1 MTRPWH
7 NPIRFALSALVL
19 AILAIQTSAALAIG
33 PVLKLQGA
41 DRYFV
46 TLPEVDRMV
55 GESVVRG
62 EHRLSRPIAL
72 TKIRTLVYPTQRL
85 IMFVDQERGYGV
97 RTPLVIGFD
106 AYFHRLVQAD
116 FRLLWDKSVKAHI
129 AEVKGQVDPR
139 SLLSLDLPVN
149 LPSIL
154 GGGTPNFS
162 IIGSQRIEM
171 NMRSEW
177 TDSQVSTA
185 TNRVS
190 RFPTL
195 TIKQQQQ
202 FALTGNI
209 GEKISVTIQQ
219 DSQAFSDLDNRI
231 SVRYED
237 RFDNGREGNGII
249 KKFEAGNVSLS
260 LENAQ
265 FTGYTD
271 QHSGLFGIK
280 LESQLGPVKF
290 TSVVSQE
297 KGEGQAAT
305 FQAGSQGGQQ
315 QIRDVDFRRRTY
327 YFVDA
332 SFRRNFTRRDARG
345 FHITSVDSI
354 EVLRVFAATQGS
366 QQNLANIR
374 KAAAYREPPI
384 SVAGGLPSGP
394 DSTGTTVERGNYH
407 ELDFTEYLADRN
419 LGYIALNTPLQTG
432 DALAV
437 YYVVRNRVTGVRTEY
452 GDVPAV
458 NDQSSEAS
466 LRLLK
471 TRQEQP
477 LDPSVFD
484 DPNKWGVWQYEWRN
498 VYYLGKTELNPEG
511 FELRVIKREAG
522 RQEQDVDEQGRYY
535 IQTMG
540 LDRRGVDP
548 GSPADQLIDIDPE
561 LINFQRGELIFPDL
575 YPFAPAL
582 TLNDNGL
589 AFPITQGQ
597 GLSDETPELYTKG
610 STDINTNIASF
621 NKYYLN
627 VTYRDRLAQYSLG
640 RSNIIEGS
648 EVVKLNGRPLQRGS
662 DYVILYEVGQIR
674 FLNEA
679 ALDPTAEVAVQY
691 QFAPFFKPAANT
703 LMGFQGRY
711 EVNANSWI
719 RGTVLYRSDKSL
731 DQKSR
736 VGRETGRYLLWD
748 FDTRLTYKPEF
759 LTSMVNLLPFV
770 NTDAPS
776 SLNISAELAQSIPDP
791 NTRGDGF
798 IDDFES
804 AKEETDLG
812 VRRAVWSPASPPDGK
827 THLKRANL
835 FWFNSEQQVDVREIF
850 PNREV
855 LLRDA
860 LQHVLTLQMNTRKP
874 DLRWGGLIVD
884 SQFIDEWSQS
894 SPSASRARWGGIVRS
909 LVGASIDQ
917 TRSKFIEIW
926 VNGAKGEFH
935 IDLGSIGEDVN
946 ANGQY
951 DTEDDRSDG
960 FGNGL
965 IDPGEDIGQ
974 DGVPDEQEL
983 GFDSEALAAKQF
995 DSVTNPDPHN
1005 DNFRFD
1011 PTPARD
1017 FKFDKVDY
1025 SQLNG
1030 TEDNLNDPDRGRR
1043 PNSEDINNSGFIDNQ
1058 NNYYKYKIDLS
1069 PDSPDTE
1076 LVAGGDKNQANWGS
1090 SHSWRMYRV
1099 PLNTTALNQAYSG
1112 QIGSPSFALIEF
1124 VRLWVT
1130 EVEDSVALRIASI
1143 EIVGNKWQE
1152 DEKGAILDTL
1162 GKAIPIG
1169 NLIADRETFEVSV
1182 KNTFDNPGE
1191 YTSPPGAI
1199 VEFDRISGVQNREQA
1214 LSLTYQNLQPYHT
1227 AQAFQTFYND
1237 NDLTLYNQMR
1247 LNIYGS
1253 EDLAGDQSP
1262 EVFIRFG
1269 NGNTDYYE
1277 YRNNVLPGWDPQNQ
1291 LTIQF
1296 IDLTLLKNDTE
1307 IARLHGTFTDT
1318 TVTIRL
1324 SDNIERL
1331 ALIKLGNVP
1340 GRKIAIV
1347 DYGDGRQITVQGTP
1361 SLSRVR
1367 QITAGVYNPRG
1378 YRLNKG
1384 EIWIDELRASDVRR
1398 DRGLAG
1404 RFSIDADLAD
1414 FANIRGSYQKIGNH
1428 YRLIGQPEAGSTTS
1442 LSDLNTDFQLDKFLP
1457 KSWGVVA
1464 PVRLR
1469 WTHDLRLPRLQVGSD
1484 IVLLRPEDRQEQR
1497 TESNRRTFS
1506 IGYSKKTGSKNLLVK
1521 WTLERIRFNY
1531 SSSFDA
1537 RRNITSID
1545 TTSNYQGAF
1554 SYDLSPRNPPGIQF
1568 MKWAEARFVPKFIS
1582 NATFTPVP
1590 SQLRWDAR
1598 IDRNRQSGLNRQFST
1613 ARTNRFTRNL
1623 SRNLAVRMS
1632 PLKAVSADYT
1642 LSLTN
1647 DMRADSTISIAKLK
1661 FGPETD
1667 YRQSFGIDIRPTIVT
1682 WFQPGYQFT
1691 TNYQENRNPQLQL
1704 SGASP
1709 DDRTVTQTNRRSVR
1723 TTLSMDRLL
1732 TSAFGNLVK
1741 SAGKKQDATKNAG
1754 PNVVVRG
1761 VRAFFGVLNPIN
1773 MTYTIDNN
1781 QNLYNIRSRQRAAY
1795 RFGFSALPNLASSA
1809 PDTASGAN
1817 QIITIQRDRQTETV
1831 GFDLDTGFKLVSDL
1845 NITVR
1850 PAWKTTST
1858 RSSNTNLR
1866 QTSRT
1871 WPETGLRWSPPI
1883 RKLKGISRVFRR
1895 VDFSSGYSR
1904 RVDHSTNLNLA
1915 ATSSLGQT
1923 AETVTTSTG
1932 FSPVVGIALDWNA
1945 GMTTRISYDK
1955 SNDISRLGL
1964 SATDQKRAQSNFTFG
1979 VDYRINPGFKIP
1991 FFGRGK
1997 KLKGNLT
2004 LRSQV
2009 TRTLNETLISRDQT
2023 TFKPSNG
2030 QKQLAF
2036 TIRSDY
2042 GFSQH
2047 VRGGLNFEW
2056 TNTRNT
2062 ITKEKRLLRQGGFW
2076 TEFQFN

>member
-1 MTRPWH
+1 MTRNTI
-7 NPIRFALSALVL
+7 NPIRFGLSTLIL
-19 AILAIQTSAALAIG
+19 AILVLNTSKAFAIG
-33 PVLKLQGA
+33 PVLRLKGA
-41 DRYFV
+41 ERYFV
-46 TLPEVDRMV
+46 TLSEVDRTI

-62 EHRLSRPIAL
+62 QRRLSRPIGL
-72 TKIRTLVYPTQRL
+72 TKFRTVVYPDQRL
-85 IMFVDQERGYGV
+85 IVFVDQEKGYGV

-106 AYFHRLVQAD
+106 AYFQRLVQAD
-116 FRLLWDKSVKAHI
+116 FALLWDKSVRAHI
-129 AEVKGQVDPR
+129 ASVKGQTDPG

-154 GGGTPNFS
+154 GGGTPNFT
-162 IIGSQRIEM
+162 ITGSQRIEM

-185 TNRVS
+185 TNRFS

-195 TIKQQQQ
+195 TMKQQQQ

-237 RFDNGREGNGII
+237 RFDNGRPGNGII

-280 LESQLGPVKF
+280 IESQLGPIKF

-297 KGEGQAAT
+297 KGEGQAAN

-315 QIRDVDFRRRTY
+315 QIRDLDYRRRTY

-345 FHITSVDSI
+345 FHITSIDSI
-354 EVLRVFAATQGS
+354 EVIRVFVADPAS
-366 QQNLANIR
+366 QQNLANVR
-374 KAAAYREPPI
+374 KAAAYFEPPI

-394 DSTGTTVERGNYH
+394 DSTGAAVERGNFR
-407 ELDFTEYLADRN
+407 ELDFTEYQADRN
-419 LGYIALNTPLQTG
+419 LGYIALNTPLATNDVLG
-432 DALAV
+432 V
-437 YYVVRNRVTGVRTEY
+437 YYVVQNRSTGIRTEY
-452 GDVPAV
+452 GNVPAV
-458 NDQSSEAS
+458 NDQNTEAS

-471 TRQEQP
+471 TKQEQAP
-477 LDPSVFD
+477 AFSTAEN
-484 DPNKWGVWQYEWRN
+484 PNNWGVWQYEWRN
-498 VYYLGKTELNPEG
+498 VYFLGKTELNPEG

-522 RQEQDVDEQGRYY
+522 RQEQDVDEQGRHY
-535 IQTMG
+535 IQLLG
-540 LDRRGVDP
+540 LDRRGIDP
-548 GSPADQLIDIDPE
+548 GSPADHLVDIDPE

-575 YPFAPAL
+575 YPFAPGL

-589 AFPITQGQ
+589 AFPSSQGQ
-597 GLSDETPELYTKG
+597 GLSDETPELYTK
-610 STDINTNIASF
+610 SSADINTNIASY

-640 RSNIIEGS
+640 RTNVIEGS
-648 EVVKLNGRPLQRGS
+648 EVVKLNGRQLQKGS

-679 ALDPTAEVAVQY
+679 ALDPTAEVSVQY

-711 EVNANSWI
+711 EVNPNSWV

-748 FDTRLTYKPEF
+748 FDTRLMYKPEF
-759 LTSMVNLLPFV
+759 LTSMVNLLPFI
-770 NTDAPS
+770 NTDKPS
-776 SLNISAELAQSIPDP
+776 TLNISAELAQSIPDP

-804 AKEETDLG
+804 AKEQTDMG
-812 VRRAVWSPASPPDGK
+812 VRRAVWSPASPPDGMR
-827 THLKRANL
+827 HLNRANL
-835 FWFNSEQQVDVREIF
+835 IWFNPEQQVDVREIF
-850 PNREV
+850 PSREV

-860 LQHVLTLQMNTRKP
+860 LQHVLTLQMDPRQP
-874 DLRWGGLIVD
+874 DFRWGGLNVD
-884 SQFIDEWSQS
+884 GQFIDEWSQT
-894 SPSASRARWGGIVRS
+894 SPSARRSRWGGIVRS
-909 LVGASIDQ
+909 LVGANVDQ
-917 TRSKFIEIW
+917 TRSKFIEVW
-926 VNGAKGEFH
+926 VNGANGEFRL
-935 IDLGSIGEDVN
+935 DLGSIGEDVN
-946 ANGQY
+946 ANSQY

-965 IDPGEDIGQ
+965 IDPGEDTGQ
-974 DGVPDEQEL
+974 DGLPDEQET
-983 GFDSEALAAKQF
+983 GFDPVALAPKPF
-995 DSVTNPDPHN
+995 NVVTNPDPHQ
-1005 DNFRFD
+1005 DNFHFD
-1011 PTPARD
+1011 ATPARD
-1017 FKFDKVDY
+1017 FEFDKVDY
-1025 SQLNG
+1025 SKING
-1030 TEDNLNDPDRGRR
+1030 TEENLNDPDRGRR
-1043 PNSEDINNSGFIDNQ
+1043 PNSEDINNSGFVDNQ
-1058 NNYYKYKIDLS
+1058 NNYFKYKVNLS
-1069 PDSPDTE
+1069 PDSPDTV
-1076 LVAGGDKNQANWGS
+1076 LVAGGDKNRANWENPR
-1090 SHSWRMYRV
+1090 SWRMYRI
-1099 PLNTTALNQAYSG
+1099 PLKTNGLNPAYAG
-1112 QIGSPSFALIEF
+1112 QIGSPSFSLIEF
-1124 VRLWVT
+1124 VRLWMT
-1130 EVEDSVALRIASI
+1130 DVEDSVRVRIASI
-1143 EIVGNKWQE
+1143 EITGNKWQE
-1152 DEKGAILDTL
+1152 DDKGAIVDTL
-1162 GKAIPIG
+1162 GRAISAAS
-1169 NLIADRETFEVSV
+1169 LIADRETFEVAV

-1191 YTSPPGAI
+1191 YTSPPGSI
-1199 VEFDRISGVQNREQA
+1199 VEFDRITGVQNREQA
-1214 LSLTYQNLQPYHT
+1214 LSLSYENLQPRHT

-1237 NDLTLYNQMR
+1237 NDLTLYNEMR
-1247 LNIYGS
+1247 LYVYGS
-1253 EDLAGDQSP
+1253 EHVSGDQSP
-1262 EVFIRFG
+1262 DLFIRFG

-1277 YRNNVLPGWDPQNQ
+1277 YRNNVVPGWDPQNH
-1291 LTIQF
+1291 LDIKF

-1307 IARLHGTFTDT
+1307 MSRLHGTFVDT

-1324 SDNIERL
+1324 SDNVERL
-1331 ALIKLGNVP
+1331 AVIKQGNVP
-1340 GRKIAIV
+1340 NRKIATV
-1347 DYGDGRQITVQGTP
+1347 DYGDGRQISVQGTP

-1367 QITAGVYNPRG
+1367 QITAGIFNPHA
-1378 YRLNKG
+1378 YALNKG
-1384 EIWIDELRASDVRR
+1384 EIWIDELRASNVRR

-1414 FANIRGSYQKIGNH
+1414 FANIRGSYQKTGSH

-1442 LSDLNTDFQLDKFLP
+1442 LRDLSTDFQLDQFLP

-1464 PVRLR
+1464 PIRLR
-1469 WTHDLRLPRLQVGSD
+1469 WTHDLRLPRLQIGSD

-1506 IGYSKKTGSKNLLVK
+1506 IGFSKKTGSKKFLVK

-1537 RRNITSID
+1537 RRNISSID
-1545 TTSNYQGAF
+1545 TSSNYQGAV
-1554 SYDLSPRNPPGIQF
+1554 SYDLSPRNPPSIPF

-1590 SQLRWDAR
+1590 SQFRVDAR

-1623 SRNLAVRMS
+1623 NRNLAVRIS
-1632 PLKAVSADYT
+1632 PLKAVSVDYT

-1667 YRQSFGIDIRPTIVT
+1667 YRQSFGVDVRPTVAT

-1691 TNYQENRNPQLQL
+1691 TNYQESKNPQLQL

-1709 DDRTVTQTNRRSVR
+1709 DDRTVSQSNRRSVR
-1723 TTLSMDRLL
+1723 STLNMDRLL
-1732 TSAFGNLVK
+1732 SSAFGKSVK
-1741 SAGKKQDATKNAG
+1741 SNKKKADAAKDDG
-1754 PNVVVRG
+1754 PNLLVRS
-1761 VRAFFGVLNPIN
+1761 VKAFFGVLNPIN
-1773 MTYTIDNN
+1773 ATYTIDNN
-1781 QNLYNIRSRQRAAY
+1781 QNLYNIRSRPTAAY
-1795 RFGFSALPNLASSA
+1795 RFGFSSNPNLAA
-1809 PDTASGAN
+1809 IGPDTSSSGN
-1817 QIITIQRDRQTETV
+1817 QIITIQRDRQTRSV
-1831 GFDLDTGFKLVSDL
+1831 GFDMDTGFKLISDL
-1845 NITVR
+1845 NVTIR
-1850 PAWKTTST
+1850 PSWKTSSTS
-1858 RSSNTNLR
+1858 SSNTNLR

-1883 RKLKGISRVFRR
+1883 RKVKGISRVFRR
-1895 VDFSSGYSR
+1895 IDVSSGYSR
-1904 RVDHSTNLNLA
+1904 RIDKSTNLNLSA
-1915 ATSSLGQT
+1915 SSSQGNT

-1932 FSPVVGIALDWNA
+1932 FSPVIGLAFDWNA
-1945 GMTTRISYDK
+1945 GMTTRVSYDK
-1955 SNDISRLGL
+1955 SNEISRLGL

-1979 VDYRINPGFKIP
+1979 LDYRISPGLKIP
-1991 FFGRGK
+1991 FFGKGK

-2004 LRSQV
+2004 LRTQV
-2009 TRTLNETLISRDQT
+2009 VRTSNETLISRDQT
-2023 TFKPSNG
+2023 NFKPSNG

-2042 GFSQH
+2042 GFTQH

-2056 TNTRNT
+2056 TNTRNS